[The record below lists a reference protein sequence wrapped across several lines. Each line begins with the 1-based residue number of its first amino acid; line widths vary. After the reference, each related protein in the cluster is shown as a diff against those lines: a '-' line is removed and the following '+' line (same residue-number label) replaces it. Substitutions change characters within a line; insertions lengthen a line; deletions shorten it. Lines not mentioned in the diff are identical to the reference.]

1 MLAFYRLGGM
11 LMFYSI
17 SFILHP
23 KRLFRLFSNIINNR
37 EESKLDMALIQMIDR
52 FKRNKKTPSSRSH

>member
-11 LMFYSI
+11 SMFYII

-23 KRLFRLFSNIINNR
+23 KRLFRLFSNIINKR

-52 FKRNKKTPSSRSH
+52 FKGNKEPPSSRSL